1 VRCTHT
7 MSIILVSSI
16 LLVGIV
22 CIVLGYYLRHLVA
35 FARKGSIEL
44 EVADVLLR
52 ARTEA
57 AEIKE
62 KAQRE
67 IVQAENKAKSILDD
81 ARDEEKKLYADSKR
95 NSERLIKKEE
105 LLDGR
110 QRDIDIEVSALKERA
125 EEVRTIREKVIV
137 QKDEVARELETLAGF
152 SRLEAR
158 ELLLLQVEKQCE
170 EDLYSRTLKLERE
183 GEARL
188 DRRAKEILVA
198 SIHRLGNATVSDTL
212 VTSVAIPSEDIKGKI
227 IGKEGRNIKVFE
239 RAAGVELVIDDT
251 PGIITISCFDPTR
264 RQIARVALENLI
276 ADGRIQPVKIEEAVQ
291 KAEKE
296 INQILRKKGEE
307 AIYECGLLNI
317 DERLIPLI
325 GRLHFRTSYGQNV
338 LQHSIEMAHIAGVLA
353 YELGADVN
361 IAKAGALLH
370 DIGKAVTHEV
380 QGTHVEIGRRILAKF
395 GVDNRITQAMQAHHE
410 EYPYETVESIIV
422 QVADA
427 ISGGRPGARRDTVEN
442 YLTRLTELESIAS
455 SFAGTDRVYA
465 IQAGRE
471 LRVFVSPEIVSDL
484 EAHAMARAIA
494 LRIEHEM
501 RYPGEIKVN
510 IIRETRAITFAR

>member
-1 VRCTHT
+1 MITLLLGAVVTA
-7 MSIILVSSI
+7 IVS
-16 LLVGIV
+16 VGV
-22 CIVLGYYLRHLVA
+22 GYYLRHLIA
-35 FARKGSIEL
+35 YSQKGSIEL
-44 EVADVLLR
+44 EVKDLLLK
-52 ARTEA
+52 AKTEA
-57 AEIKE
+57 AEIRE
-62 KAQRE
+62 KAQKE
-67 IVQAENKAKSILDD
+67 LNTAEQKANSLLSD
-81 ARDEEKKLYADSKR
+81 AREEEKKIYQDKKKTE
-95 NSERLIKKEE
+95 ERLIKKEE
-105 LLDGR
+105 LLDSR
-110 QRDIDIEVSALKERA
+110 QKDIEQEIITLKERA
-125 EEVRTIREKVIV
+125 EEIRQIREKVIQ
-137 QKDEVARELETLAGF
+137 QKDEAARELEALAGF
-152 SRLEAR
+152 SRTEAR
-158 ELLLLQVEKQCE
+158 ELLLSQVEKQCE
-170 EDLYSRTLKLERE
+170 EDLYSRILKLERE

-188 DRRAKEILVA
+188 EKRAKEILVS
-198 SIHRLGNATVSDTL
+198 SIHRLGNGVVADTMI
-212 VTSVAIPSEDIKGKI
+212 TAVAIPSEDIKGKI

-239 RAAGVELVIDDT
+239 RAAGVELVIDET
-251 PGIITISCFDPTR
+251 PGVITISCFDPTR

-276 ADGRIQPVKIEEAVQ
+276 ADGRIQPVKIEEAIQ

-296 INQILRKKGEE
+296 IHQILRKKGEE

-361 IAKAGALLH
+361 VAKAGALLH

-380 QGTHVEIGRRILAKF
+380 QGTHVEIGRRILQKF
-395 GVDNRITQAMQAHHE
+395 GVDHRIIQAVQAHHE

-501 RYPGEIKVN
+501 RYPGEIKIN

>member
-1 VRCTHT
+1 MT
-7 MSIILVSSI
+7 IFI
-16 LLVGIV
+16 LLGVAAVSGI
-22 CIVLGYYLRHLVA
+22 IGVLVGYYVRYLLA
-35 FARKGSIEL
+35 LAKKGSIDL
-44 EVADVLLR
+44 EVKDLLLK

-57 AEIKE
+57 AEIKD
-62 KAQRE
+62 KAQKE
-67 IVQAENKAKSILDD
+67 LLQAEAKAETVLQE
-81 ARDEEKKLYADSKR
+81 AREEERKIYNDGKR
-95 NSERLIKKEE
+95 TEERLIKKEE
-105 LLDGR
+105 LLDNR
-110 QRDIDIEVSALKERA
+110 QKDIDTEVGTLKERA
-125 EEVRTIREKVIV
+125 EEIKQIREKVIA
-137 QKDEVARELETLAGF
+137 QKDDVARELETLAGF

-158 ELLLLQVEKQCE
+158 ELLLSQVEKQCE
-170 EDLYSRTLKLERE
+170 EDLYSRVLKLERE

-188 DRRAKEILVA
+188 DKRAKEILVA

-212 VTSVAIPSEDIKGKI
+212 ITSVAIPSEDIKGKI
-227 IGKEGRNIKVFE
+227 IGKEGRNVKAFE
-239 RAAGVELVIDDT
+239 RAAGVELVIDET

-264 RQIARVALENLI
+264 RQVARVALENLI

-307 AIYECGLLNI
+307 AVYECGLLNI

-338 LQHSIEMAHIAGVLA
+338 LQHSVEMAHISGVLA
-353 YELGADVN
+353 FELGADVN
-361 IAKAGALLH
+361 VAKAGALLH

-380 QGTHVEIGRRILAKF
+380 QGTHVEIGRRILQKF
-395 GVDNRITQAMQAHHE
+395 GVDNRIIQAMQAHHE

-442 YLTRLTELESIAS
+442 YLTRLADLENIAS

-471 LRVFVSPEIVSDL
+471 LRVFVSPDIVSDM

>member
-1 VRCTHT
+1 MT
-7 MSIILVSSI
+7 I
-16 LLVGIV
+16 LLLLGIAFACVISVGI
-22 CIVLGYYLRHLVA
+22 GYYLRHLVA
-35 FARKGSIEL
+35 FSQKGSIEL
-44 EVADVLLR
+44 EVKDVLLKAR
-52 ARTEA
+52 AEA

-62 KAQRE
+62 KAQKE
-67 IVQAENKAKSILDD
+67 LNAAEQKADSLLHD
-81 ARDEEKKLYADSKR
+81 AREEEKKIYQDKKKSE
-95 NSERLIKKEE
+95 ERLIKKEE
-105 LLDGR
+105 LLDNR
-110 QRDIDIEVSALKERA
+110 QKDIEQEVASLKERA
-125 EEVRTIREKVIV
+125 EEIKQIREKVIQ
-137 QKDEVARELETLAGF
+137 QKDEVARELEALAGF
-152 SRLEAR
+152 SRVEAR
-158 ELLLLQVEKQCE
+158 ELLLSQVEKQCE
-170 EDLYSRTLKLERE
+170 EDLYSRILKLERE

-188 DRRAKEILVA
+188 EKRAKEILVA
-198 SIHRLGNATVSDTL
+198 SIHRLGNATVSETL
-212 VTSVAIPSEDIKGKI
+212 ITTVSIPSEDIKGKI

-239 RAAGVELVIDDT
+239 RAAGVELVIDET

-276 ADGRIQPVKIEEAVQ
+276 SDGRIQPVKIEEAVQ

-338 LQHSIEMAHIAGVLA
+338 LQHSIEMAHISGVLA

-361 IAKAGALLH
+361 VAKAGALLH

-380 QGTHVEIGRRILAKF
+380 QGTHVEIGRRILQKF
-395 GVDNRITQAMQAHHE
+395 GVDNRIIQAMQAHHE

-442 YLTRLTELESIAS
+442 YLVRLTELENIAS

-471 LRVFVSPEIVSDL
+471 LRVFVSPDIVSDMQ
-484 EAHAMARAIA
+484 AHDMARAIA

-501 RYPGEIKVN
+501 RYPGEIKIN

>member
-1 VRCTHT
+1 
-7 MSIILVSSI
+7 MSTLI
-16 LLVGIV
+16 LLVVAATSASV
-22 CIVLGYYLRHLVA
+22 CILIGYYLRHLVA
-35 FARKGSIEL
+35 RAQKGSLEL
-44 EVADVLLR
+44 EVADVIT
-52 ARTEA
+52 AAKSEA
-57 AEIKE
+57 SEIKE
-62 KAQRE
+62 KAARE
-67 IVQAENKAKSILDD
+67 LRQAQVKASELLEE
-81 ARDEEKKLYADSKR
+81 ARAEERRVYADTKR
-95 NSERLIKKEE
+95 STERLIKKEE
-105 LLDGR
+105 LLDAR
-110 QRDIDIEVSALKERA
+110 QSDIDAEVTELKSRA
-125 EEVRTIREKVIV
+125 EEIKSIREKVLED
-137 QKDEVARELETLAGF
+137 KNVALRELERLAGF
-152 SRLEAR
+152 SKPEAR

-188 DRRAKEILVA
+188 ESRAKEILIS
-198 SIHRLGNATVSDTL
+198 SIHRLGNGVVADTMI
-212 VTSVAIPSEDIKGKI
+212 TTVAIPSEDIKGKI
-227 IGKEGRNIKVFE
+227 IGKEGRNVKAFE
-239 RAAGVELVIDDT
+239 RAAGVELVIDET
-251 PGIITISCFDPTR
+251 PGVITVSCFDPTR

-276 ADGRIQPVKIEEAVQ
+276 ADGRIQPVKIEEAIL

-307 AIYECGLLNI
+307 AVYECGLLNI
-317 DERLIPLI
+317 DERLIPII

-338 LQHSIEMAHIAGVLA
+338 LQHSIEMAHISGVLA

-380 QGTHVEIGRRILAKF
+380 QGTHVEIGRRILQKYA
-395 GVDNRITQAMQAHHE
+395 VDERIIQAMQAHHE

-465 IQAGRE
+465 VQAGRE
-471 LRVFVSPEIVSDL
+471 LRVFVSPELVSDL
-484 EAHAMARAIA
+484 EAHTMARAIA
-494 LRIEHEM
+494 LRIEREM
-501 RYPGEIKVN
+501 RYPGEIKIN

>member
-1 VRCTHT
+1 MTTSFALLLAV
-7 MSIILVSSI
+7 SASLVS
-16 LLVGIV
+16 IV
-22 CIVLGYYLRHLVA
+22 IGYFLRHLVA
-35 FARKGSIEL
+35 LAQKGSIEL
-44 EVADVLLR
+44 EVKDLLLQ
-52 ARTEA
+52 AKEEA
-57 AEIKE
+57 AQIKE
-62 KAQRE
+62 KAQKDLAL
-67 IVQAENKAKSILDD
+67 AEEKSQRILDD
-81 ARDEEKKLYADSKR
+81 SREEQKRLQSTLARDQ
-95 NSERLIKKEE
+95 ERFIKKEE

-110 QRDIDIEVSALKERA
+110 QKDIDNEVGVLKERA
-125 EEVRTIREKVIV
+125 EEIKQIKEKVIKEQGV
-137 QKDEVARELETLAGF
+137 VAREVERLAGF
-152 SRLEAR
+152 NHEEAR
-158 ELLLLQVEKQCE
+158 ALLLSQVEKECE
-170 EDLYSRTLKLERE
+170 EDLYSRALKLERE
-183 GEARL
+183 GQAKLES
-188 DRRAKEILVA
+188 RAKEILVA
-198 SIHRLGNATVSDTL
+198 SIHRLGNATISDTM

-276 ADGRIQPVKIEEAVQ
+276 ADGRIQPVKIEEAVA
-291 KAEKE
+291 KATTE

-307 AIYECGLLNI
+307 AVYECGLLNI
-317 DERLIPLI
+317 DERLIPII

-338 LQHSIEMAHIAGVLA
+338 LQHSIEMAHISGVLA

-361 IAKAGALLH
+361 VAKAGALLH

-380 QGTHVEIGRRILAKF
+380 QGTHVEIGRRILQKF
-395 GVDNRITQAMQAHHE
+395 GVDERITQAMQAHHE

-442 YLTRLTELESIAS
+442 YLTRLADLESIAA

-471 LRVFVSPEIVSDL
+471 LRVFVSPEIVSDM
-484 EAHAMARAIA
+484 EAHNMARAIA
-494 LRIEHEM
+494 LRIEHEL